1 MNILKSL
8 AFGLSI
14 VLILIGGLWIG
25 QGLNIVRWPAESFM
39 IGVPQWSWNGTG
51 VVVVGL
57 LMLWWS
63 RRR

>member
-8 AFGLSI
+8 MFGLSI

-25 QGLNIVRWPAESFM
+25 QGLNIIRWPAESFM

-51 VVVVGL
+51 VVVAGL
-57 LMLWWS
+57 LLLWWS

>member
-25 QGLNIVRWPAESFM
+25 QGLNIIRWPAESFM

-63 RRR
+63 RRG

>member
-14 VLILIGGLWIG
+14 VMILIGGLWIG
-25 QGLNIVRWPAESFM
+25 QGLNIIRWPAESFM

>member
-25 QGLNIVRWPAESFM
+25 QGLNIIRWPAESFM

-51 VVVVGL
+51 MVVVGL